1 MSRSHR
7 IGSCIPTA
15 SLLAIAVLSTGC
27 PVAPIVRV
35 SRDVGGGA
43 NRNLD
48 LTSHFSDMTNDYFDD
63 NGGQMG
69 GRISAVANFSDQY
82 VMFGTKVDGFW
93 GHGDSVCIAPQTA
106 ALNLTDVAVIR
117 TEFLPSQPTPTII
130 DIVGALIPAPENLF
144 LIVPG
149 DTM

>member
-7 IGSCIPTA
+7 IGSCILAA

-48 LTSHFSDMTNDYFDD
+48 LTSHFS
-63 NGGQMG
+63 
-69 GRISAVANFSDQY
+69 
-82 VMFGTKVDGFW
+82 
-93 GHGDSVCIAPQTA
+93 
-106 ALNLTDVAVIR
+106 
-117 TEFLPSQPTPTII
+117 
-130 DIVGALIPAPENLF
+130 
-144 LIVPG
+144 
-149 DTM
+149 